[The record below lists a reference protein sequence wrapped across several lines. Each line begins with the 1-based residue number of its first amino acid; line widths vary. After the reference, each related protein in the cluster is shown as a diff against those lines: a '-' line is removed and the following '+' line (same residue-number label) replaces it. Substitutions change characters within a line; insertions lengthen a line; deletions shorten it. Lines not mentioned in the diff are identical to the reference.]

1 MKVTVFEG
9 TPEEIKKVLQAIASS
24 EEQIT
29 TEFDSKEFSR
39 DLVKDYH
46 DEKMKHLVKYQ
57 VTDRSAY
64 ESEDRTDQ

>member
-9 TPEEIKKVLQAIASS
+9 TPDEIKKVLQAIASS

-29 TEFDSKEFSR
+29 IDFDPKTFSR
-39 DLVKDYH
+39 DLVKAYLE
-46 DEKMKHLVKYQ
+46 EKMKHPLKYQ

-64 ESEDRTDQ
+64 ESKDRTD